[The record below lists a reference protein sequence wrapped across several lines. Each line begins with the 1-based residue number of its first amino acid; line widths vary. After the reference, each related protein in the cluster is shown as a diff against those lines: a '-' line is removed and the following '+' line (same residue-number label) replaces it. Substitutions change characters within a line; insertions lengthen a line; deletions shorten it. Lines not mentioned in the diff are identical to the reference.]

1 MTGQTY
7 LKSRL
12 RWEHN
17 AETWPHYKRVVGAGV
32 NCDADASGYFLNSDG
47 SKTLT
52 SDEDAAMI
60 LLFSRML
67 AVRKSKMAILDRLRC
82 ALAKLLLGV

>member
-12 RWEHN
+12 RWAYN
-17 AETWPHYKRVVGAGV
+17 AETWPYYKRVIGVGV
-32 NCDADASGYFLNSDG
+32 DCDADAQGYFLNSDG

-52 SDEDAAMI
+52 SDEDAALI

-67 AVRKSKMAILDRLRC
+67 AARKAKLAIWDRLRC
-82 ALAKLLLGV
+82 ALAKMLLGV

>member
-7 LKSRL
+7 LKNRL
-12 RWEHN
+12 RW
-17 AETWPHYKRVVGAGV
+17 AYDAKTWPYYTRVIGVGV
-32 NCDADASGYFLNSDG
+32 DCDADAQGYFLNSDG

-52 SDEDAAMI
+52 SDEDAALI

-67 AVRKSKMAILDRLRC
+67 AARKTKLAIFDRFRC

>member
-1 MTGQTY
+1 MTETY
-7 LKSRL
+7 LKTRM
-12 RWEHN
+12 RWAYN
-17 AETWPHYKRVVGAGV
+17 AETWPYYKRVVGVGV
-32 NCDADASGYFLNSDG
+32 DCDADASGYFLNSDG

-52 SDEDAAMI
+52 TDEDAAMI

-67 AVRKSKMAILDRLRC
+67 AVRKVKLAVWDRVRC